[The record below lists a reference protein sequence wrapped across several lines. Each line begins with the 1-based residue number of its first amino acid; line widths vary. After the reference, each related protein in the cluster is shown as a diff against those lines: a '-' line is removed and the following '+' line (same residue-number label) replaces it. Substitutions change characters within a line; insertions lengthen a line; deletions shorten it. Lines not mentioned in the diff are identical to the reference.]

1 MRLVSA
7 HIHGFR
13 RFVTNEKLY
22 VDRRLVCLVGPN
34 EVGKS
39 SALLA
44 LERGRDAEEI
54 VATDRSR
61 SVAVPDDQVV
71 VQLDFRLG
79 DEDRRAIADL
89 GLPGQAE
96 QALFFRVTKLANGQ
110 RGTRL
115 GPQRLNRDLKPR
127 KAAARALRRAAEGSE
142 WLSEEQTAG
151 TPAEPPRLTAIHE
164 ELSKKDDDLD
174 GSAVEE
180 IRGLANA
187 LDGAEVH
194 DGLARQLDALVE
206 HESAVNPHREARRRL
221 LERTPEFVPFDD
233 EARVLEAE
241 YDLATVAADAPL
253 ALTNL
258 AALAG
263 LDLAELH
270 TAVDSG
276 LTGRAQTLSDAAN
289 EQLRREFEAWN
300 QKPPIQVKFAYT
312 DTVLRIHVRSGSGEL
327 MKINERSEGLRQFVA
342 LVALIGGAHRAIKPV
357 LMIDEAERHLH
368 LDAQADLMQILAE
381 QTAAEQIIYT
391 THSPGCL
398 PENIGSSVRVLAGV
412 GEATESTIRNQFWTE
427 EAGLGPML
435 LAMGAASL
443 AFVPLRSAAIV
454 EGGSDLVL
462 LGDLTLEAIDAEFL
476 GYQIVP
482 GSSNLRPAQIAG
494 LDLQGRETVWIYDGD
509 GHGEEQKKLLT
520 EQHNI
525 PAERVLLQKDANGN
539 PLDLEDLIHS
549 ETYVRAVN
557 GYLKDV
563 EAEETLGEDDL
574 PAETCKRHKTVEA
587 WCNAR
592 GVNPPS
598 KPAIA
603 NKVLDLR
610 EDQEEQ
616 APLLD
621 EQYREVV
628 ADLHQR
634 ALAGLG
640 IEPGS

>member
-1 MRLVSA
+1 
-7 HIHGFR
+7 
-13 RFVTNEKLY
+13 
-22 VDRRLVCLVGPN
+22 
-34 EVGKS
+34 
-39 SALLA
+39 
-44 LERGRDAEEI
+44 
-54 VATDRSR
+54 
-61 SVAVPDDQVV
+61 
-71 VQLDFRLG
+71 
-79 DEDRRAIADL
+79 
-89 GLPGQAE
+89 
-96 QALFFRVTKLANGQ
+96 
-110 RGTRL
+110 
-115 GPQRLNRDLKPR
+115 
-127 KAAARALRRAAEGSE
+127 
-142 WLSEEQTAG
+142 
-151 TPAEPPRLTAIHE
+151 TAIHE

-233 EARVLEAE
+233 RARVLEAE

-412 GEATESTIRNQFWTE
+412 GEATESTIRNHFWSE
-427 EAGLGPML
+427 NAGLGPML

-462 LGDLTLEAIDAEFL
+462 LGDLILEAIDEDFL

-494 LDLQGRETVWIYDGD
+494 LDLQGKETVWIYDGD
-509 GHGEEQKKLLT
+509 GHGEEQFKVLT
-520 EQHNI
+520 EDHNI
-525 PAERVLLQKDANGN
+525 PEERVLLRKDDEGN
-539 PLDLEDLIHS
+539 PLDLEDLINPK
-549 ETYVRAVN
+549 TYIAAIN
-557 GYLKDV
+557 AYLRDV
-563 EAEETLGEDDL
+563 EAEQTFTEDDL
-574 PAETCKRHKTVEA
+574 PDETCKRHTTLEA
-587 WCNAR
+587 WCDGNEIKA
-592 GVNPPS
+592 PS

-603 NKVLDLR
+603 NKVLDLV
-610 EDQEEQ
+610 EDEDHPD
-616 APLLD
+616 ALLD
-621 EQYREVV
+621 EKYKEVLASLHGKTQV
-628 ADLHQR
+628 A
-634 ALAGLG
+634 LG
-640 IEPGS
+640 IEIGG